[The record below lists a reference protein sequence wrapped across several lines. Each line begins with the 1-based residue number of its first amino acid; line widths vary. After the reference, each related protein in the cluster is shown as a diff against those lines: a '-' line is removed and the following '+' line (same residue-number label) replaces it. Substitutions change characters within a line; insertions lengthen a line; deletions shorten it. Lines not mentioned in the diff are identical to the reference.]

1 MACDMRRIANLTK
14 AKQEL
19 VAMGIDHYTGDLK
32 DYVADNVKTDAKS
45 VDDQIRNR
53 IKNDVMNGAEFDY
66 RSFRKY
72 KNDIYEVLEVTL
84 DQTLPEGWNDNE
96 FFNRYVETIR
106 VDLGDIN
113 EFYSE
118 NNSLL
123 TVSKFAGNHWDTI
136 RERFDIG
143 TSFSIPTGW
152 YDVHF
157 YNEFERFMKGVDS
170 WIKLIDKARKS
181 FLQFFQNAAYVAFSN
196 LGDELPEGFV
206 GNGALISDTEKDAFL
221 EIADRVATDTGKKV
235 TFVGSVQALRKLQG
249 KIEDNWIPESLR
261 EERAKNG
268 VISTYEGYELLVL
281 PQVFKAGTFDFE
293 LSTDKILM
301 VASNAKPIK
310 FVFEGKSRMKE
321 IDSNTTN
328 QDQTLEGQI
337 QVKAGM
343 GVAVDE
349 LFGCWTLA

>member
-1 MACDMRRIANLTK
+1 MACDLKRIANLSK

-32 DYVADNVKTDAKS
+32 DYVAENVKTDAKS
-45 VDDQIRNR
+45 VDNQIRDR
-53 IKNDVMNGAEFDY
+53 IKNDVMEGSEFNY

-72 KNDIYEVLEVTL
+72 KNDLYEILEVTL
-84 DQTLPEGWNDNE
+84 DQTIPEGFNDNE
-96 FFNRYVETIR
+96 FFERFVETIR

-118 NNSLL
+118 DNSLL

-136 RERFDIG
+136 RERFDVG

-157 YNEFERFMKGVDS
+157 YNEFERFMKKLDS
-170 WIKLIDKARKS
+170 WTKLIDKARKS
-181 FLQFFQNAAYVAFSN
+181 FLQFFQNNAYVIFSN
-196 LGDELPEGFV
+196 LGDELPTEFV
-206 GNGALISDTEKDAFL
+206 GNGALSTETEKEAFL
-221 EIADRVATDTGKKV
+221 AIADKVATETGKKV
-235 TFVGSVQALRKLQG
+235 TVVGSLQALRKLQG

-261 EERAKNG
+261 EERARKG
-268 VISTYEGYELLVL
+268 VISTYEGLELLVL

-293 LSTDKILM
+293 LSTDKILL

-310 FVFEGKSRMKE
+310 FVFEGKSRMKDVKE
-321 IDSNTTN
+321 STTN

-343 GVAVDE
+343 GVVVDE
-349 LFGCWTLA
+349 IIGCWTLA